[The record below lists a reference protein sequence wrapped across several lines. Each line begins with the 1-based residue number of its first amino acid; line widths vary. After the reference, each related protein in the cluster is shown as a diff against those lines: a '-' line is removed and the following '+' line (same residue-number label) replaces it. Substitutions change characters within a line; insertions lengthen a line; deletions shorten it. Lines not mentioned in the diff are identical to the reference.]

1 MKLLILFAWL
11 LQDLVQG
18 ANIEHLV
25 NKSLPGIDP
34 SLMRT
39 NWYSGS
45 YKVSRNRGL
54 HYLFI
59 ESERDKAT
67 DPIVI
72 FMSGG
77 PSNPSIYL
85 AMQYFGPVTI

>member
-1 MKLLILFAWL
+1 MKLLVLFACI
-11 LQDLVQG
+11 LQQIVQG
-18 ANIEHLV
+18 ANMAHLV

-45 YKVSRNRGL
+45 YKVARNRGL

-59 ESERDKAT
+59 ESERDKT
-67 DPIVI
+67 NDPII
-72 FMSGG
+72 
-77 PSNPSIYL
+77 I
-85 AMQYFGPVTI
+85 

>member
-1 MKLLILFAWL
+1 MKLLVLFACI
-11 LQDLVQG
+11 LQQIVEG
-18 ANIEHLV
+18 ANMGHLV

-45 YKVSRNRGL
+45 YKVARNRGL

-59 ESERDKAT
+59 ESERDKT
-67 DPIVI
+67 KDPII
-72 FMSGG
+72 
-77 PSNPSIYL
+77 I
-85 AMQYFGPVTI
+85 

>member
-1 MKLLILFAWL
+1 MTLLILLACL
-11 LQDLVQG
+11 LLNIIEC
-18 ANIEHLV
+18 ANIDHLV

-34 SLMRT
+34 TLMQT

-77 PSNPSIYL
+77 PSNPSIL
-85 AMQYFGPVTI
+85 LSLQYFGPVTI

>member
-1 MKLLILFAWL
+1 MKLLIVFACIL
-11 LQDLVQG
+11 HHMVQG

-25 NKSLPGIDP
+25 NKSLPGIDS
-34 SLMRT
+34 SLMPT

-45 YKVSRNRGL
+45 YKVARNRGL

-59 ESERDKAT
+59 ESERDKTT
-67 DPIVI
+67 DPII
-72 FMSGG
+72 LFMSGG

-85 AMQYFGPVTI
+85 SFLAFGPVTI

>member
-1 MKLLILFAWL
+1 MKLLILFACF
-11 LQDLVQG
+11 LQELVFG

-85 AMQYFGPVTI
+85 AMQFFGPVTI